1 MKPVI
6 RVLNND
12 VLARVVDGAGYM
24 VCSPADNDLGGDPQR
39 INWGHRAFESD
50 ESIRDEDNAVV
61 ISGKQVV

>member
-24 VCSPADNDLGGDPQR
+24 VCSPADNDLGVILKGFIGVIAPSSRMSLSVMR
-39 INWGHRAFESD
+39 IMR
-50 ESIRDEDNAVV
+50 
-61 ISGKQVV
+61 